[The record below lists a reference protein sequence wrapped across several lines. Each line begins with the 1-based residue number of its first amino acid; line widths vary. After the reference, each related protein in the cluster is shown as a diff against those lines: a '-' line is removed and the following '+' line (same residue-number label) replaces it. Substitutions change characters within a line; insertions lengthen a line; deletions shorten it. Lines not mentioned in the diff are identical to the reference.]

1 MKGIEDYSPKWPQKY
16 ELESEKIRAIL
27 NDEIKDIQHIG
38 STSIP
43 GMMAKPLIDIGVLV
57 DSIDDINLFIKKLEP
72 LGYAYK
78 PDMSSTERI
87 FFRKGNP
94 IEYHLSIACPKHT
107 FWKRQMNFK
116 NYLKS
121 HPEFVKEYNQLK
133 SKNVLITPEED
144 FSDLSKSKIYN
155 QGKGEF
161 VEKVLK
167 LAELQEITVT
177 MSTDT
182 TNHLVDRKPS
192 NENDK

>member
-1 MKGIEDYSPKWPQKY
+1 
-16 ELESEKIRAIL
+16 
-27 NDEIKDIQHIG
+27 
-38 STSIP
+38 
-43 GMMAKPLIDIGVLV
+43 
-57 DSIDDINLFIKKLEP
+57 
-72 LGYAYK
+72 
-78 PDMSSTERI
+78 
-87 FFRKGNP
+87 
-94 IEYHLSIACPKHT
+94 
-107 FWKRQMNFK
+107 MNFK